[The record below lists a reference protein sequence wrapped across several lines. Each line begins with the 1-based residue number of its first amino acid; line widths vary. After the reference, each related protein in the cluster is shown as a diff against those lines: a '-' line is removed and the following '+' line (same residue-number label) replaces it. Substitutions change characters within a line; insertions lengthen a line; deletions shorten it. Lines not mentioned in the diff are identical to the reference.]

1 MSPHTTTADDIGEAT
16 ARLLLEAGAVR
27 VSHGQPFVLAAG
39 WASPVYVDCRLL
51 IGQPGWRRRATEL
64 AAAAVEQRLAPGRI
78 QAIAGAETAGIP
90 FAAWLADRLELPL
103 RYVRK
108 RPLGIGHNAQV
119 EGGPVDGLDVLLMD
133 DLTTDAGSKIG
144 FARGLRAAGA
154 TVTQALTIFYHRV
167 FPGADERLARDG
179 LTLHA
184 LASWDDILRADR
196 GQWLSPGDRDAI
208 ELFLADPVAW
218 STRHGGR
225 SAPGPRPAVRRE
237 SY

>member
-1 MSPHTTTADDIGEAT
+1 MSAGKTAPDAIGEAT
-16 ARLLLEAGAVR
+16 ARLLLEAGAVQ
-27 VSHGQPFVLAAG
+27 VSRGQPFVLAAG

-51 IGQPGWRRRATEL
+51 IGQPSWRQTATAL
-64 AAAAVEQRLAPGRI
+64 AAAAIAQRLAPGRI
-78 QAIAGAETAGIP
+78 EAIAGAETAGIA

-119 EGGPVDGLDVLLMD
+119 EGGPVDGLEVLLMD
-133 DLTTDAGSKIG
+133 DLTTDAASKVA

-154 TVTQALTIFYHRV
+154 TVTQVLTIFYHQV
-167 FPGADERLARDG
+167 FPGAAERLAQDG

-184 LASWDDILRADR
+184 LAGWDDVLRADR
-196 GQWLSPGDRDAI
+196 GEWLAAEDRREI
-208 ELFLADPVAW
+208 ERFLADPIAW

-225 SAPGPRPAVRRE
+225 SAPGARQPVRRE
-237 SY
+237 SS